1 LLSAY
6 TGVVPLGGGQTDF
19 IAFCDMVEIIITV
32 VGLLL
37 VILGLLG
44 SLLPILPGPPVG
56 FAGLLL
62 MAVARRFSE
71 PLTPILILVLALATL
86 GVIVFDYLLPLMM
99 SKKYGASKWG
109 VWGSVFGMVI
119 GLFFSPLG
127 VLVGAFVGAVIGEW
141 IVHRKQRKALKAG
154 FGVVLGSLLGSVL
167 KLGLSGLMLWYSI
180 RALA

>member
-1 LLSAY
+1 ML
-6 TGVVPLGGGQTDF
+6 
-19 IAFCDMVEIIITV
+19 EIVITT

-44 SLLPILPGPPVG
+44 SVLPILPGPPVG
-56 FAGLLL
+56 FVGLLL
-62 MAVARRFSE
+62 MAVARQFSQ
-71 PLTPILILVLALATL
+71 PLTPIFILALALATL

-109 VWGSVFGMVI
+109 VWGSVIGMVV
-119 GLFFSPLG
+119 GLFLSPLG
-127 VLVGAFVGAVIGEW
+127 ALLGAFVGAVIGEW

-154 FGVVLGSLLGSVL
+154 FGVVLGSLLGTIL

>member
-1 LLSAY
+1 
-6 TGVVPLGGGQTDF
+6 
-19 IAFCDMVEIIITV
+19 MVEIVITI

-44 SLLPILPGPPVG
+44 SVLPILPGPPLG

-62 MAVARRFSE
+62 MALARHFSE
-71 PLTPILILVLALATL
+71 PLTPILILALALATL
-86 GVIVFDYLLPLMM
+86 GVILFDYLLPVLM

-109 VWGSVFGMVI
+109 VGGSVIGMVV

-127 VLVGAFVGAVIGEW
+127 ALLGAFVGAVAGEW
-141 IVHRKQRKALKAG
+141 ISHRKQKKALKAG
-154 FGVVLGSLLGSVL
+154 FGVVLGSLLGTVL
-167 KLGLSGLMLWYSI
+167 KLGLSGLMLWYSV

>member
-1 LLSAY
+1 M
-6 TGVVPLGGGQTDF
+6 
-19 IAFCDMVEIIITV
+19 IEIVITI

-37 VILGLLG
+37 VILGLVG
-44 SLLPILPGPPVG
+44 SVLPILPGPPLG

-62 MAVARRFSE
+62 MALVRHFSE

-86 GVIVFDYLLPLMM
+86 GVILFDYLLPVLM

-109 VWGSVFGMVI
+109 VWGSVIGMIV

-127 VLVGAFVGAVIGEW
+127 ALLGAFVGAVVGEW
-141 IVHRKQRKALKAG
+141 IGHRKQRKALKAG
-154 FGVVLGSLLGSVL
+154 FGVVLGSLLGTVL
-167 KLGLSGLMLWYSI
+167 KLGLSGLMLWYSV

>member
-1 LLSAY
+1 M
-6 TGVVPLGGGQTDF
+6 
-19 IAFCDMVEIIITV
+19 IEIVITI

-37 VILGLLG
+37 VILGLVG
-44 SLLPILPGPPVG
+44 SVLPILPGPPLG

-62 MAVARRFSE
+62 MALVRHFSE

-86 GVIVFDYLLPLMM
+86 GVILFDYLLPVLM

-109 VWGSVFGMVI
+109 VWGSVIGMIV

-127 VLVGAFVGAVIGEW
+127 ALLGAFVGAVVGEW
-141 IVHRKQRKALKAG
+141 IGHRRQRKALKAG
-154 FGVVLGSLLGSVL
+154 VGVVLGSLLGTVL
-167 KLGLSGLMLWYSI
+167 KLGLSGLMLWYSV